1 MMVAGKYVPP
11 HLRNGAKKTE
21 VTPFR
26 LDVTTTTPKPKSTF
40 AKSGKQTNP
49 NMKSKKAIQR
59 DLKKE
64 ARKAEKAEKIKEQGP
79 MVKPHCELFLADL
92 PPALRSLQTL
102 AGFFHPYGEI
112 SNIVYVPAGKSF
124 PIDITRRNLF
134 KESDFTTTNCAII
147 EFLTARV
154 AKFVVGVLRKRIEGL
169 NFRIGLLKPGL
180 SDEMKIQSR
189 RLEESI
195 HVPTYL
201 AKTQDQFLKERESGV
216 QYSSEELSENE
227 TLIKPGMVFKT
238 TPCDQAYFTGS
249 SEVTSDSD
257 FGRYSSDDDST
268 DLLTLALKNGIKVI
282 RD

>member
-26 LDVTTTTPKPKSTF
+26 DVSSTSKQKSM
-40 AKSGKQTNP
+40 KNGKQINS
-49 NMKSKKAIQR
+49 NMKSKKAMQR

-64 ARKAEKAEKIKEQGP
+64 ARKAEKADKIKEEGP

-134 KESDFTTTNCAII
+134 NQADFASNHCAVI

-180 SDEMKIQSR
+180 SEEMKIQSR

-195 HVPTYL
+195 HIPTFST
-201 AKTQDQFLKERESGV
+201 KTQDQFLQERESGI

-227 TLIKPGMVFKT
+227 TITKSGMVFKSS
-238 TPCDQAYFTGS
+238 PCDQAYFTGS

-257 FGRYSSDDDST
+257 YGRYSSDDDST

>member
-11 HLRNGAKKTE
+11 HIRNGTKKSE

-26 LDVTTTTPKPKSTF
+26 DVTITNNQKSTL
-40 AKSGKQTNP
+40 KSGNQINS

-112 SNIVYVPAGKSF
+112 SNIVFIPAGKCF
-124 PIDITRRNLF
+124 PNDISRRNLF
-134 KESDFTTTNCAII
+134 DQSDFASTHCAVI

-180 SDEMKIQSR
+180 SDEMKIQSQ
-189 RLEESI
+189 RLMESI
-195 HVPTYL
+195 HVPTFST
-201 AKTQDQFLKERESGV
+201 KTQDQFLQETKSGV
-216 QYSSEELSENE
+216 QYSSEEFSENE
-227 TLIKPGMVFKT
+227 FLTKPGMAFKSS
-238 TPCDQAYFTGS
+238 PCDQAYFTGS

>member
-1 MMVAGKYVPP
+1 MMIAGKYVPP

-26 LDVTTTTPKPKSTF
+26 DVCTTPKQKPTL
-40 AKSGKQTNP
+40 KSGKQTNP

-112 SNIVYVPAGKSF
+112 SNIIYVPAGKSF

-134 KESDFTTTNCAII
+134 NQVDFASTNCAII

-195 HVPTYL
+195 HVPTL
-201 AKTQDQFLKERESGV
+201 STKTQDQFLNERESGV

-227 TLIKPGMVFKT
+227 ALIKPGMVFKSS
-238 TPCDQAYFTGS
+238 PCDQAYFTGS

>member
-26 LDVTTTTPKPKSTF
+26 DAQKPKV
-40 AKSGKQTNP
+40 KSGKPTNP

-64 ARKAEKAEKIKEQGP
+64 ARKAEKAEKVKEEGP

-112 SNIVYVPAGKSF
+112 SNIVYVPAGKCF
-124 PIDITRRNLF
+124 PADIIRRNLF
-134 KESDFTTTNCAII
+134 DQDDFSMSNCAII

-180 SDEMKIQSR
+180 SDEMKNQTR

-201 AKTQDQFLKERESGV
+201 AKPQDQFLKERESS
-216 QYSSEELSENE
+216 QYSSEELSESE
-227 TLIKPGMVFKT
+227 VLIKPGMVFNAF
-238 TPCDQAYFTGS
+238 PCDQAYFTGS

>member
-1 MMVAGKYVPP
+1 MVAGKYVPP
-11 HLRNGAKKTE
+11 HMRNGAKKIE
-21 VTPFR
+21 VTPF
-26 LDVTTTTPKPKSTF
+26 PSYSKKNSKPVYEK
-40 AKSGKQTNP
+40 
-49 NMKSKKAIQR
+49 KSKKAIQR
-59 DLKKE
+59 DNKKE
-64 ARKAEKAEKIKEQGP
+64 TRKIEKVEKIKEEGP

-92 PPALRSLQTL
+92 PPALRSLQCL

-112 SNIVYVPAGKSF
+112 SNIIYVPAGKRF
-124 PIDITRRNLF
+124 PEDITRREVF
-134 KESDFTTTNCAII
+134 DESDFAKTHCAII

-180 SDEMKIQSR
+180 ADEMKDQTR

-195 HVPTYL
+195 HIPTYQM
-201 AKTQDQFLKERESGV
+201 AKTQNSFLQEQTSS

-227 TLIKPGMVFKT
+227 IIIKRGMVPFKT
-238 TPCDQAYFTGS
+238 TSVADQAYYTGS

>member
-26 LDVTTTTPKPKSTF
+26 DAPKT
-40 AKSGKQTNP
+40 KSGKPSGPTKWSNP

-64 ARKAEKAEKIKEQGP
+64 ARKAEKVEKVKEEGP

-124 PIDITRRNLF
+124 PADITRRNLF
-134 KESDFTTTNCAII
+134 GAGDFSATHCAII

-180 SDEMKIQSR
+180 SDEMKNQTR

-201 AKTQDQFLKERESGV
+201 AKPQDQFLKERDSTTS

-227 TLIKPGMVFKT
+227 AIIKPGLVFNAG
-238 TPCDQAYFTGS
+238 PCDAAYFTGS